1 MNIYFLKNGYWIS
14 GLCMIYLLYTLNLS
28 WLKYAI
34 LLINMGVFTYFLAI
48 RSIAFGIHKT
58 LESLAQLDVQK
69 QEQED
74 KNRYN

>member
-28 WLKYAI
+28 WVKYAI

-48 RSIAFGIHKT
+48 RSVAFGIHKT

>member
-28 WLKYAI
+28 WAKYAI

>member
-14 GLCMIYLLYTLNLS
+14 GLCMIYLLYTLNIS

>member
-28 WLKYAI
+28 WAKYAI

-48 RSIAFGIHKT
+48 RSVAFGIHKT

>member
-34 LLINMGVFTYFLAI
+34 LLINMGVFTYFLAV

>member
-34 LLINMGVFTYFLAI
+34 LLINMGVFTYFLAV

-74 KNRYN
+74 KNRCN

>member
-14 GLCMIYLLYTLNLS
+14 GLCMIYLLYTLNIS

-34 LLINMGVFTYFLAI
+34 LLINMGVFTYFLAV

>member
-1 MNIYFLKNGYWIS
+1 
-14 GLCMIYLLYTLNLS
+14 MIYLLYTLNIS

-34 LLINMGVFTYFLAI
+34 LLINMGVFTYFLAV